1 MQNNSE
7 DEIDEDLPLS
17 KTKRKHQMH
26 TLQDMGEELVEFE
39 IKRLNELNL
48 PEILMD
54 AILLAKQTKKH
65 GARRRQMQYIG
76 KLMRNVDV
84 APFQE
89 KIDSWKNVSLQNKAR
104 LHLIENWRTR
114 LLADDKA
121 FTEFGEKFPAAD
133 MQHLRLLARNALK
146 EKEANKPPKSFRLL
160 FQELQG
166 IIPELPD
173 QDQKD

>member
-7 DEIDEDLPLS
+7 DEIDQDSSPS
-17 KTKRKHQMH
+17 KTQRKHEMH
-26 TLQDMGEELVEFE
+26 ALQDMGEQLVKFE
-39 IKRLNELNL
+39 IKQLNALDM

-76 KLMRNVDV
+76 KLMRHVDV

-89 KIDSWKNVSLQNKAR
+89 KINSLKNVSLQNKAR

-114 LLADDKA
+114 LLANDDS
-121 FTEFGEKFPAAD
+121 FTEFGNKYPSAD
-133 MQHLRLLARNALK
+133 MQQLRLLARNAHK
-146 EKEANKPPKSFRLL
+146 EKAADKPPKSFRLI
-160 FQELQG
+160 FQVLQE
-166 IIPELPD
+166 IIPEMPESTE
-173 QDQKD
+173 

>member
-7 DEIDEDLPLS
+7 DGIDADLSPS
-17 KTKRKHQMH
+17 KTQRKNEMH
-26 TLQDMGEELVEFE
+26 VLQDIGEQLVEFE
-39 IKRLNELNL
+39 LKQLNELDI

-84 APFQE
+84 APIQE
-89 KIDSWKNVSLQNKAR
+89 KINTWKNLSLQNKAR

-114 LLADDKA
+114 LLADDDS
-121 FTEFGEKFPAAD
+121 FTELGNQYPGAD
-133 MQHLRLLARNALK
+133 MQQLRLLARNAHK
-146 EKEANKPPKSFRLL
+146 EKAANKPPKSFRLI
-160 FQELQG
+160 FQVLQEV
-166 IIPELPD
+166 ISEMPEST
-173 QDQKD
+173 K